1 MPMPPFRMKQRFQI
15 GADFFGDETA
25 GKGNEAIYI
34 YLHWH
39 SRWFVDHNGGHIPK
53 GKKLQITI
61 ISFSIQ
67 TNQIPLKK
75 IDI

>member
-1 MPMPPFRMKQRFQI
+1 MKQRFQI

-53 GKKLQITI
+53 GKKITDYNNI
-61 ISFSIQ
+61 I
-67 TNQIPLKK
+67 
-75 IDI
+75 